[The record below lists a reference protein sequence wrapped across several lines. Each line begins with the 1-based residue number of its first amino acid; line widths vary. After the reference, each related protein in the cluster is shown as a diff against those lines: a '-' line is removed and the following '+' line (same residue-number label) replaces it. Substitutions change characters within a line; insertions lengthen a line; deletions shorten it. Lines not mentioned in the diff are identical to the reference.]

1 MARFI
6 QPQQQQIIP
15 MYTPKNIDF
24 YSGILN
30 KAQGD
35 LERAT
40 AMKAA
45 ALEKYGDL
53 TAYTQ
58 EDRDLTWGAAN
69 KDLANVLDADF
80 VSPSRVASAVM
91 ETNKKVMPY
100 VQALKAKDKE
110 AQLQRQ
116 LRAQWGTDFIGN
128 DVANMAIADAS
139 GQAVDP
145 SSIRGINYNAEQFRK
160 MFHESYGANLLN
172 KVEGALKS
180 SGRAGILTRET
191 VKGLT
196 KQTKDALLSP
206 GSPEA
211 IRLAS
216 QNFASLPEDTQKD
229 LAAIYGG
236 VEGAIGYLQQENYK
250 AAFDPKY
257 NFERSYQDV
266 RDPSFTISDGGRGS
280 PKVPPIFTA
289 FSNPIDPKQSP
300 ELVSNYQ
307 KYIDLYKRVSA
318 NKGKFEI
325 ISDALPG
332 VVKGIGISTFDAR
345 GVSEALGSHKVDNVM
360 KNNLIDAAIVVRPD
374 LESQLYRDKS
384 GDWKFKNDASRNLF
398 GKVLYEANRSDDSN
412 LIKVARKHKE
422 AKDAFMKEYKPTYDY
437 LTKVEGMS
445 RPDALTHITA
455 LETMGEKTYSY
466 GLNNPKAGDNI
477 RAQILGASGTD
488 FKIYKV
494 DQGTGNYGKSKDKK
508 VLSEGESGEL
518 INTRINAKTG
528 SIELTFDKDGDIN
541 IYAIKND
548 SPGLS
553 DVNKNYLKAVEE
565 FVDSFYSFKEL
576 SSGITAPGDRDQF
589 GEVVYQINKN
599 PMTGEK
605 NVQELRASTVE
616 GKKQYFVVKQSVDP
630 QEVIN
635 KYLTTIFGS
644 TTINNPG
651 ITTSFQ

>member
-6 QPQQQQIIP
+6 QPQQQQIVP
-15 MYTPKNIDF
+15 MYTPQNIDF
-24 YSGILN
+24 YANILN

-58 EDRDLTWGAAN
+58 EDRDLTWGTAN

-128 DVANMAIADAS
+128 DVANMAIADAY

-172 KVEGALKS
+172 KVESALKS

-216 QNFASLPEDTQKD
+216 QNFTSLPEDTQKD

-236 VEGAIGYLQQENYK
+236 VEGAINYLQQENYK
-250 AAFDPKY
+250 TAFDPRYNYESSFQDITDPQWVELQRRKAVKSEEEAARRARIQTSVNTAPEYLARAQELSNMSQALLGKNTTGDNLIGRASGWLSRNIPGFKY
-257 NFERSYQDV
+257 TLGIVDRGLELV
-266 RDPSFTISDGGRGS
+266 GGNLYTNPDEFRTLVQEEYLPTLIKDNS
-280 PKVPPIFTA
+280 ELYKSSTKE
-289 FSNPIDPKQSP
+289 FSGSP
-300 ELVSNYQ
+300 EL
-307 KYIDLYKRVSA
+307 KRAYGIEDKSSPEDIKNAA
-318 NKGKFEI
+318 NAYF
-325 ISDALPG
+325 
-332 VVKGIGISTFDAR
+332 
-345 GVSEALGSHKVDNVM
+345 
-360 KNNLIDAAIVVRPD
+360 
-374 LESQLYRDKS
+374 LESLAMEEQSKAGTAQAL
-384 GDWKFKNDASRNLF
+384 L
-398 GKVLYEANRSDDSN
+398 
-412 LIKVARKHKE
+412 
-422 AKDAFMKEYKPTYDY
+422 TYAPNEIPN
-437 LTKVEGMS
+437 VV
-445 RPDALTHITA
+445 PDALA
-455 LETMGEKTYSY
+455 WVSNGNEVLD
-466 GLNNPKAGDNI
+466 L
-477 RAQILGASGTD
+477 
-488 FKIYKV
+488 
-494 DQGTGNYGKSKDKK
+494 GTGKNKK
-508 VLSEGESGEL
+508 ISDFEKFEQNFRDASIHFNPSE
-518 INTRINAKTG
+518 NR
-528 SIELTFDKDGDIN
+528 IELTSN
-541 IYAIKND
+541 IDESKVAIPISKLDETTNQ
-548 SPGLS
+548 
-553 DVNKNYLKAVEE
+553 
-565 FVDSFYSFKEL
+565 FTSFASKVVKL
-576 SSGITAPGDRDQF
+576 SSGKDVVSTTPRTIVLPDGKPTVAYIKVKRVGNSYLESYIDPYTGKPILKD
-589 GEVVYQINKN
+589 GKEVVNVTN
-599 PMTGEK
+599 P
-605 NVQELRASTVE
+605 NVYVE
-616 GKKQYFVVKQSVDP
+616 EAQMAFEDTYLKK
-630 QEVIN
+630 
-635 KYLTTIFGS
+635 
-644 TTINNPG
+644 
-651 ITTSFQ
+651 